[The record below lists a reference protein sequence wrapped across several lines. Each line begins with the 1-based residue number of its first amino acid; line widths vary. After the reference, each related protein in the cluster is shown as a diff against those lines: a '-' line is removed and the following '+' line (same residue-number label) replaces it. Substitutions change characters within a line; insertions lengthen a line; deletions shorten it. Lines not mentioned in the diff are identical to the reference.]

1 MDQYDLIVIGG
12 GSGGVRAA
20 RMAAGNGLKVAL
32 VEERYLGGTC
42 VNVGCVPK
50 KLMVY
55 ASEVTK
61 QLSGAA
67 GFGWQIAP
75 PNFDWS
81 TLIAN
86 KNNEISR
93 LNGIYRN
100 LLDNAGVNLFEG
112 HGQFINEHEVGI
124 SNGATIYGHHILIAV
139 GGWPYVPEII
149 GREYIKT
156 SNEFF
161 FLDDLPERA
170 LIVGGG
176 YIAVEL
182 AGILNGLGTK
192 VTLSYR
198 KELFLRGFDDDVR
211 QFLKACLIDQGID
224 LWFNSEVKE
233 IVSNKQNQF
242 ETSLIHEGEA
252 VTHQGDLVL
261 YATGRNANTANLGL
275 EAAGITPKANGALTV
290 GEDYRTE
297 IPHIFAIGDVIERVA
312 LTPVAIHEGM
322 IIANILSGKSWNPID
337 YQTIASAVFS
347 QPPIGTVGM
356 SEQQAMAQYGK
367 QEIMVYQS
375 EYRPM
380 KATMTGAN
388 ERAMM
393 KLIVRK
399 SDERVLGLH
408 MVGPDAG
415 EITQGFA
422 VAINMG
428 ARKSDF
434 DRTIGIHPT
443 AAEEFVTMREP
454 R

>member
-75 PNFDWS
+75 PSFDWS

-86 KNNEISR
+86 KNNEIGR

-100 LLDNAGVNLFEG
+100 LLDNAGVSLFEG
-112 HGQFINEHEVGI
+112 HGQFINEHEVMI
-124 SNGATIYGHHILIAV
+124 SGGATIYGHHILIAV
-139 GGWPYVPEII
+139 GGWPYVPEIT

-211 QFLKACLIDQGID
+211 QFLKARLIDQGID

-233 IVSNKQNQF
+233 ITSNEKNQF

-275 EAAGITPKANGALTV
+275 EAAGITPKPNGALMV

-322 IIANILSGKSWNPID
+322 IIANILSGKPWNPID
-337 YQTIASAVFS
+337 YQTIPSAVFS
-347 QPPIGTVGM
+347 QPPIGTVGI
-356 SEQQAMAQYGK
+356 SEQQAIAQYGK

-428 ARKSDF
+428 ARKRDF

-443 AAEEFVTMREP
+443 AAEEFVTMRLST
-454 R
+454 